1 MLAGYF
7 SKLKALIEKTVD
19 ANKAK
24 AHLVTHSLG
33 GPTILAFLNS
43 MKVKRHPLHLTD
55 SLSVSRFPTTTVTVF
70 THNIDP
76 LEIIM
81 TVTVV
86 LTKTASPSSSLSLS
100 LSLSL
105 ILF

>member
-43 MKVKRHPLHLTD
+43 MKVKRHP
-55 SLSVSRFPTTTVTVF
+55 
-70 THNIDP
+70 
-76 LEIIM
+76 
-81 TVTVV
+81 
-86 LTKTASPSSSLSLS
+86 
-100 LSLSL
+100 
-105 ILF
+105 